1 MSVQA
6 VSMQVPPPAM
16 PAAKQGSP
24 GVTASQVP
32 GAPKAEAPKAE
43 APKAEAPKAN
53 TNNPQQIEEA
63 VEAVQKFVQPM
74 ASNLQF
80 TIDEDTG
87 IKVVK
92 VIDTATKDVIRQF
105 PSEEILQIAK
115 ALDRLQGILLKQK
128 A

>member
-6 VSMQVPPPAM
+6 VSMQVPPPTM
-16 PAAKQGSP
+16 PAAKQGG
-24 GVTASQVP
+24 GVAAGQVA
-32 GAPKAEAPKAE
+32 G

>member
-6 VSMQVPPPAM
+6 VSIQAPPPAI
-16 PAAKQGSP
+16 PAAKQASP
-24 GVTASQVP
+24 EIAASQVAV
-32 GAPKAEAPKAE
+32 APKTEVTKVEA
-43 APKAEAPKAN
+43 
-53 TNNPQQIEEA
+53 NNPQQIEEA
-63 VEAVQKFVQPM
+63 VKAVQKFVQPM

-80 TIDEDTG
+80 TIDEETG

-115 ALDRLQGILLKQK
+115 ALDKLQGILIEQK

>member
-1 MSVQA
+1 MSIPAVSVQT
-6 VSMQVPPPAM
+6 PPPATTTPAM
-16 PAAKQGSP
+16 QRGVESREVSPKKAAQPELAKPAASK
-24 GVTASQVP
+24 
-32 GAPKAEAPKAE
+32 
-43 APKAEAPKAN
+43 
-53 TNNPQQIEEA
+53 PQEIEQA
-63 VEAVQKFVQPM
+63 VESVQKFIQPM

-115 ALDRLQGILLKQK
+115 ALDKLQGILIEQK

>member
-16 PAAKQGSP
+16 PVAKQGSP
-24 GVTASQVP
+24 EVAASQVTDT
-32 GAPKAEAPKAE
+32 PKV
-43 APKAEAPKAN
+43 EAPKAN

-105 PSEEILQIAK
+105 PSEEILQISK
-115 ALDRLQGILLKQK
+115 ALDKLQGILIEQK

>member
-6 VSMQVPPPAM
+6 VSMQTPPPAM
-16 PAAKQGSP
+16 PATKQASP
-24 GVTASQVP
+24 ELAANQVTD
-32 GAPKAEAPKAE
+32 APKIETVKAEAA
-43 APKAEAPKAN
+43 KAN
-53 TNNPQQIEEA
+53 ANNPQQIEEA
-63 VEAVQKFVQPM
+63 VKAVQKFVQPM

-80 TIDEDTG
+80 TIDEETG

-115 ALDRLQGILLKQK
+115 ALDKLQGILIEQK